1 MFKRLFWLLIGAGFG
16 FGASFWVT
24 RRVRETVERYMPA
37 RVSNDVA
44 DALRA
49 FGADVRAAVAEGRD
63 GMREREAELRAE
75 LDARLAT
82 AAPHREHDPRLN

>member
-1 MFKRLFWLLIGAGFG
+1 MFKRLFWLVIGAGFG

-37 RVSNDVA
+37 RVSSDLANA
-44 DALRA
+44 IRG

-63 GMREREAELRAE
+63 AMHEREAELRAE
-75 LDARLAT
+75 LDARLPI
-82 AAPHREHDPRLN
+82 AAPQREHSANLN